1 MHLNKVLSYTHADSI
16 ACFKY
21 KYHVYRVTSHVSEII
36 LLLLQQLISHII
48 GLFQM
53 H

>member
-21 KYHVYRVTSHVSEII
+21 KYHVYR
-36 LLLLQQLISHII
+36 
-48 GLFQM
+48 FQK
-53 H
+53 